1 MIKKW
6 IEFIKESKD
15 NSPIWRPSEE
25 DIKLYLV
32 DMLDIRYE
40 IILQKVV
47 LMKMVNSQDIL
58 DGSY

>member
-15 NSPIWRPSEE
+15 NSPFGDCEE

-40 IILQKVV
+40 IILQKR
-47 LMKMVNSQDIL
+47 
-58 DGSY
+58 

>member
-32 DMLDIRYE
+32 DMLDIRWDNTTK
-40 IILQKVV
+40 KVV
-47 LMKMVNSQDIL
+47 LKKMVNSQDIL